1 MIVNIL
7 RLEKVGWFP
16 MGFSFVETVDTL
28 LFSFLKEKNKI
39 PTLIYKGL
47 PEHKCC

>member
-7 RLEKVGWFP
+7 RLEKAGWFL

-28 LFSFLKEKNKI
+28 FL
-39 PTLIYKGL
+39 YKGKEQNPYSNL
-47 PEHKCC
+47 YKAL